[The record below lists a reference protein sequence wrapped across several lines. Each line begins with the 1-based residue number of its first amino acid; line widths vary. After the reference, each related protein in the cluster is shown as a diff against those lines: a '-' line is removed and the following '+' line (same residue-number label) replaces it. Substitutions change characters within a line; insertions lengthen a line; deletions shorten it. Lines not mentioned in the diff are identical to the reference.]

1 MKKRVGAM
9 AFVAILSFLTG
20 GWLLRREASA
30 DGDLYQRARLFE
42 DVLTTIQKH
51 YVDSTS
57 APELYREATEQL
69 VNSLHDPYAEL
80 LTGDSYRQ
88 YREQVTGTRRAT
100 TTGSIDGPG
109 EIRVPAVS
117 AAALLPHGV
126 GYVAL
131 HAISQDAADEV
142 AQAVSTLRSKGMRSL
157 VLDLRY
163 DPGGLISE
171 GAAVADLFLDRGD
184 TIAVTRGRTPE
195 HSKVYLDREAQRW
208 PDLPVAVLV
217 NRGTASAAE
226 LITTALQDH
235 DRAAIIGQATY
246 GKGVVQTTFKLGDD
260 VALKLTTARWY
271 GPSGRSIQRPLPTT
285 QAEWAPLIVQGD
297 SLRALRFRSSAGRPL
312 ASAQGVVPDVAVKQ
326 AQLTDRERDFLSALG
341 TDMALYHDV
350 LNGYAKDLK
359 RVHRPAAVGF
369 TVTPEM
375 RDEVR
380 TRLAR
385 GGVRVPDE
393 VYEGASAYL
402 AQEIGYAIAR
412 EAFGA
417 AAETRRRA
425 RDDRQLAAAEE
436 ILIRSHGAGDAVALT
451 ARSLAAH

>member
-9 AFVAILSFLTG
+9 ALVAILSFLTG

-30 DGDLYQRARLFE
+30 EGDLYQRARLFE
-42 DVLTTIQKH
+42 DVLSTIQKH

-69 VNSLHDPYAEL
+69 VTSLHDPYAEL

-88 YREQVTGTRRAT
+88 YREQVTGTRRSVS
-100 TTGSIDGPG
+100 TGSLLGPTEPG
-109 EIRVPAVS
+109 EVRVPAVS

-126 GYVAL
+126 GYLAL

-142 AQAVSTLRSKGMRSL
+142 ARTVSTLRSQGMRSL
-157 VLDLRY
+157 VIDLRY

-195 HSKVYLDREAQRW
+195 HSKSYIDREAQRW

-235 DRAAIIGQATY
+235 DRAAIIGMPTY

-271 GPSGRSIQRPLPTT
+271 GPSGRSIQRPLPAMT
-285 QAEWAPLIVQGD
+285 AEWAPLIVQGD

-312 ASAQGVVPDVAVKQ
+312 ASAQGVVPDISIKQ
-326 AQLTDRERDFLSALG
+326 TALTDRERDFLSAIG
-341 TDMALYHDV
+341 NDMALYHEV
-350 LNGYAKDLK
+350 LTGYAKLLK
-359 RVHRPAAVGF
+359 ASHRPAAEGF

-380 TRLAR
+380 ARLAR
-385 GGVRVPDE
+385 GGIRVPDD
-393 VYEGASAYL
+393 VFDGASDYL
-402 AQEIGYAIAR
+402 DQEIGYAVAR
-412 EAFGA
+412 EAFGV

-425 RDDRQLAAAEE
+425 RDDRQLATAEA
-436 ILIRSHGAGDAVALT
+436 ILVRAHGAGAAVALT
-451 ARSLAAH
+451 AAR